1 MGVWECVCVCVCV
14 SDESEFL
21 GGLFLMCAAVLDML
35 YYLGRGISVSVRGR
49 WNVGGHRGQIKL

>member
-1 MGVWECVCVCVCV
+1 MGVWECVCV